1 MIGPRLIIA
10 SAALW
15 CVAGISAG
23 IMRSTQENAPAPAA
37 ESDEPVI
44 TEILAKGDRLPLAPV
59 QAITDR
65 WLDAPAERA
74 DELRLVEPQVVPAK
88 GGVIQLRRVAPL
100 HAPRDICTRH
110 GMHKV
115 ITRGGRSWRCRR

>member
-23 IMRSTQENAPAPAA
+23 IMRSSQENAQAPAA
-37 ESDEPVI
+37 ESGEPVI

-74 DELRLVEPQVVPAK
+74 DELVLAPAPGAAIRLPPTAIRLQSK
-88 GGVIQLRRVAPL
+88 
-100 HAPRDICTRH
+100 PRDICTRH